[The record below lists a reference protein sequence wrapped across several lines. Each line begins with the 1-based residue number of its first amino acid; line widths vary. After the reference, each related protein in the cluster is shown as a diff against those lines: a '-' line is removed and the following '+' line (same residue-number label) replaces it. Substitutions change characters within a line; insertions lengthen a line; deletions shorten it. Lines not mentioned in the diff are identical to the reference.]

1 MNGDG
6 SRKRA
11 ESAWGT
17 LVQRWRDDLRHR
29 LAKTR
34 DANWFVRAQDLLQE
48 RLSSALKPL
57 VFNLLLCSS
66 AMAEELDSKFSVPS
80 AGEVSSTLLLPTDAQ
95 WLLVLGHGAGAGM
108 RHPFMTALSRELAAE
123 KIATFRYQFPYMEN
137 RRRAPDRPPTLTAT
151 VAAATR
157 AGHTA
162 VPELPLLAGGKSMGG
177 RMTSTA
183 ASENLIP
190 EVRGLVFF
198 GFPLHPPK
206 QPATK
211 RGDHLAKV
219 EQPMLFLQGTRDDL
233 ADLKLLKP
241 ICKTLGDLATL
252 QIIEGADHS
261 FHVLKSSGKSDAEIL
276 RGLAHTTAEWAASL
290 E

>member
-123 KIATFRYQFPYMEN
+123 KIATFLLSIPLHGESPEGARLSANADRDGLPPRRVLVTQLCPSYHCLPAEN
-137 RRRAPDRPPTLTAT
+137 RW
-151 VAAATR
+151 V
-157 AGHTA
+157 G
-162 VPELPLLAGGKSMGG
+162 V
-177 RMTSTA
+177 
-183 ASENLIP
+183 
-190 EVRGLVFF
+190 
-198 GFPLHPPK
+198 
-206 QPATK
+206 
-211 RGDHLAKV
+211 
-219 EQPMLFLQGTRDDL
+219 
-233 ADLKLLKP
+233 
-241 ICKTLGDLATL
+241 
-252 QIIEGADHS
+252 
-261 FHVLKSSGKSDAEIL
+261 
-276 RGLAHTTAEWAASL
+276 
-290 E
+290 